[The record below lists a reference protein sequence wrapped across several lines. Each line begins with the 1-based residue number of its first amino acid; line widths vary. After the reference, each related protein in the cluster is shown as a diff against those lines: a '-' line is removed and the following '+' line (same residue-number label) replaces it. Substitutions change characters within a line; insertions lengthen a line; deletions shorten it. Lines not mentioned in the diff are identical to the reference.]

1 MKKDSPNKNFKLVN
15 TSPSKDRSST
25 EKSIGPSVPT
35 TELKTEEFKDG
46 ANFDSEAVEADD
58 EAEFKDCPNAALDLE
73 NMDELPEAEL

>member
-15 TSPSKDRSST
+15 TSPSKDRSSA
-25 EKSIGPSVPT
+25 EMGPSLP
-35 TELKTEEFKDG
+35 EEEFKDR
-46 ANFDSEAVEADD
+46 ANFDSKPVEADD

>member
-1 MKKDSPNKNFKLVN
+1 M
-15 TSPSKDRSST
+15 
-25 EKSIGPSVPT
+25 
-35 TELKTEEFKDG
+35 EEFKDG